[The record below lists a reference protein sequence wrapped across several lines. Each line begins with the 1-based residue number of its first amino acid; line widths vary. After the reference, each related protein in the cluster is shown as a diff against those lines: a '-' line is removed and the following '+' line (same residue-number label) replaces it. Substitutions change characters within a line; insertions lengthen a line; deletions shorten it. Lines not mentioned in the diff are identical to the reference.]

1 MEQTVQLGIS
11 LEPMKW
17 SAQDGD
23 LILRTARK
31 TESLGFHYVLMS
43 GHMLKNQLGAALDPL
58 VTLAAVVG
66 ATTSLRIATS
76 VAVAP
81 YYPPVLL
88 ANQAA
93 ALDVLSHGRFTLA
106 VAAGWNPAEFA
117 AVGVP
122 VSERGVRTDEALQ
135 VLKELWSGRP
145 VTLDGRFG
153 SLRGAVG
160 GVLPVT
166 PGGPP
171 LWVGGASDA
180 ALLRALRYAG
190 GWHGGAGDQREVLKV
205 KARLARLGERVG
217 RDPATLDLTTVCFL
231 VPPGFAPQRPAP
243 GRLLGGFGPSAER
256 LAEELGLLRQA
267 GISLC
272 SLWMPLSGA
281 ALSDALEWL
290 ASEILPGLE

>member
-1 MEQTVQLGIS
+1 MQLGIS

-23 LILRTARK
+23 LIVRTAQRI
-31 TESLGFHYVLMS
+31 EALGFSHALMS
-43 GHMLKNQLGAALDPL
+43 GHLLDNELGSALDPL
-58 VTLAAVVG
+58 VMLSAVAG
-66 ATTSLRIATS
+66 ATTSLRVATS

-93 ALDVLSHGRFTLA
+93 ALDVLSRGRFTLA
-106 VAAGWNPAEFA
+106 VGVGWNPAEFA

-122 VSERGVRTDEALQ
+122 VSERGVRTDETLR

-145 VTLDGRFG
+145 VTMDGRFG
-153 SLRGAVG
+153 SLRGGAG
-160 GVLPVT
+160 GVLPFT

-171 LWVGGASDA
+171 LWVGGTSDA
-180 ALLRALRYAG
+180 ALLRALRFAD
-190 GWHGGAGDQREVLKV
+190 GWHGGASDHREVLEV
-205 KARLARLGERVG
+205 RARLARLGERVG

-231 VPPGFAPQRPAP
+231 APPGFTPQSPVPGAP
-243 GRLLGGFGPSAER
+243 LGGPEPSAER
-256 LAEELGLLRQA
+256 LVEEFGLLAQA

-281 ALSDALEWL
+281 QLPDALEWL
-290 ASEILPGLE
+290 ATVIVPGLQ

>member
-17 SAQDGD
+17 SPQDGG
-23 LILRTARK
+23 LVLETVQQAER
-31 TESLGFHYVLMS
+31 LGFHYALMS
-43 GHMLKNQLGAALDPL
+43 GHTLENRLGAALDPL
-58 VTLAAVVG
+58 VMLAAVAG
-66 ATTSLRIATS
+66 ATTRLRIATS

-93 ALDVLSHGRFTLA
+93 AVDVLSRGRFALA
-106 VAAGWNPAEFA
+106 VGAGWNPAEFA

-122 VSERGVRTDEALQ
+122 VSERGVRTDEALR

-153 SLRGAVG
+153 SLRDAVG
-160 GVLPVT
+160 GVLPFT

-180 ALLRALRYAG
+180 ALRRALRYAD
-190 GWHGGAGDQREVLKV
+190 GWHGGAVDHREVLAV
-205 KARLARLGERVG
+205 NGRLARLGEQVG
-217 RDPATLDLTTVCFL
+217 RDPATLELTTVGFL
-231 VPPGFAPQRPAP
+231 VPPGFVPQRPLP
-243 GRLLGGFGPSAER
+243 GRPLGGPEPSAER
-256 LAEELGLLRQA
+256 LLEELGLLGEA
-267 GISLC
+267 GISMC
-272 SLWMPLSGA
+272 SLWMPLSGTQ
-281 ALSDALEWL
+281 LPDALEWL
-290 ASEILPGLE
+290 AGEILPKLG